1 VSAGAARHAVLV
13 ENVSKSYRV
22 YARSS
27 DLLRGMVTRRKLW
40 QEHWALSDVNLAIG
54 RGESVGLVGRNG
66 AGKSTL
72 LKIIAGTLEPS
83 TGTATVFG
91 RCSAILELGIGFHP
105 SFTGR
110 ENIYFGGLCLGLTR
124 QEIDSRFDEI
134 VDFAEIGEALERPFG
149 TYSTGMKA
157 RLSFSV
163 AASVDAQVMIV
174 DEALSVGDAR
184 FQLKCFDRFASMR
197 RRGTTFLLVSHSMP
211 TIIGFCD
218 RALLIEHGRVLED
231 GDPQRIDKAYQKL
244 LFTGE
249 GNRLHAGAD
258 AEAQSGQERDGLER
272 FGSGIGRIV
281 SVVLRGAD
289 GAPTSRLAAGEHFTV
304 AARIR
309 MDEAAE
315 DLTVGFLIRTPR
327 GVDLFGVDNTVDP
340 RYSVALPAGGE
351 ATIALSGRMNLSNGD
366 YFVTVGLA
374 RRDGTKIDLRYDV
387 LHFSVTGTERQYTTS
402 LVQLDHAVT
411 VEATENL
418 AADSL
423 EPQG

>member
-1 VSAGAARHAVLV
+1 MSEAADRHAVRV

-22 YARSS
+22 YARPS
-27 DLLRGMVTRRKLW
+27 DILRGMLTRRKSW
-40 QEHWALSDVNLAIG
+40 QEHWALQDVSLAIG

-72 LKIIAGTLEPS
+72 LKIIAGTLEPTS
-83 TGTATVFG
+83 GSATVFG

-124 QEIDSRFDEI
+124 QEIDRRFDEI

-163 AASVDAQVMIV
+163 AASVDAQLMIV

-184 FQLKCFDRFASMR
+184 FQLKCFDRFATMR
-197 RRGTTFLLVSHSMP
+197 RNGTTFLLVSHSMP

-218 RALLIEHGRVLED
+218 RAVLIEHGRVLED

-249 GNRLHAGAD
+249 GNRFVAPPAAAAAGED
-258 AEAQSGQERDGLER
+258 GEALDR
-272 FGSGIGRIV
+272 FGSGAGRILGV
-281 SVVLRGAD
+281 TLHDAAGALSNRLEA
-289 GAPTSRLAAGEHFTV
+289 GAPFRIE
-304 AARIR
+304 ARIR
-309 MDEAAE
+309 MEEAVPDAV
-315 DLTVGFLIRTPR
+315 VGFLIRTSR
-327 GVDLFGVDNTVDP
+327 GVDLFGVDNSVDN
-340 RYSVALPAGGE
+340 RFALDLPAGGE
-351 ATIALSGRMNLSNGD
+351 ATVRLDGRMNLANGD

-387 LHFSVTGTERQYTTS
+387 IHFSVTGTERQYTTS
-402 LVQLDHAVT
+402 LVQLDHSVT
-411 VEATENL
+411 VALAEDAQPDRMEAG
-418 AADSL
+418 
-423 EPQG
+423 Q